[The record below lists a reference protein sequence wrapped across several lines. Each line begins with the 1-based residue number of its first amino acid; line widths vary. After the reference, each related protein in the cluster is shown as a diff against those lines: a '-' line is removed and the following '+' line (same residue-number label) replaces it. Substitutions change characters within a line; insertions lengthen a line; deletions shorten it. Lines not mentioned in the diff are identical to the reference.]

1 MIAEIIEAEVKASR
15 IDGSQFVAMKA
26 ICEENIQFLYISPK
40 AIHMFEVLIAFA
52 DIKKQSFGKID
63 SDAFIG
69 KLIPVEP
76 YEFDYCGRSINT
88 IRFNSYGMEECLKSY
103 ISSIEEINEINH

>member
-15 IDGSQFVAMKA
+15 LDGSQYIAMKA

-40 AIHMFEVLIAFA
+40 AVYMFEVLIAFA
-52 DIKKQSFGKID
+52 DIKEQSFGKID

-76 YEFDYCGRSINT
+76 YRYDYGGRIINT
-88 IRFNSYGMEECLKSY
+88 IKFNSHGMEECLRSY
-103 ISSIEEINEINH
+103 VTPVNDNA